1 MILDAS
7 VDGRAHRVEVTG
19 GPLRYTVTI
28 DGRRMDVDWRE
39 AGGPFVSLLTAPEG
53 RSYHVG
59 LEPRPGGYRVLVGS
73 EEFAVDLLEA
83 TRVDGPAARCAP
95 AGPARLLAPM
105 PGRIV
110 RVMAEP
116 GQPVAAGE
124 GLVVMEAMKM
134 ENELRSP
141 RAGRVAEVHA
151 RERQTVETGALLVV
165 VE

>member
-1 MILDAS
+1 MILDAA

-19 GPLRYTVTI
+19 RRGRYVVVL
-28 DGRRMDVDWRE
+28 DGSRLEVDWCE
-39 AGGPFVSLLTAPEG
+39 AGGPFVSVLVNG
-53 RSYHVG
+53 RSHHVG
-59 LEPRPGGYRVLVGS
+59 LEPRPGGYRVLVDS
-73 EEFAVDLLEA
+73 DEFAVDLLEA
-83 TRVDGPAARCAP
+83 ARLDTGAARRGP

-110 RVMAEP
+110 RVLAEP
-116 GQPVAAGE
+116 GQEVAAGQ

-141 RAGRVAEVHA
+141 RAGRVVEVRA